1 MNITGIKNTT
11 NITNYFTYA
20 FKSSIHYI
28 KIHPK
33 SNGRKADKGVNREKK
48 FVFVKISY
56 CFYIC
61 VKV

>member
-1 MNITGIKNTT
+1 MHLKAVFII
-11 NITNYFTYA
+11 
-20 FKSSIHYI
+20 S

-33 SNGRKADKGVNREKK
+33 SNDRKADKDVNREKK